1 MSQSVPR
8 RRAPRN
14 SLSAELIVDRALA
27 LLDDKGMEAFSM
39 RALAEDLGVGTMAL
53 YTYFRGKEELFRA
66 ARDRVLGTY
75 QPPCTSGSWDE
86 QLRALCLSMYEL
98 FTGRPSVLQ
107 LLAEGKAEGDF
118 ADAASVTM
126 EQVVKLLCGSGLD
139 RQAAARAAGTLIGF
153 TIGSALRQVRECGP
167 EGQPTAKAELMRRR
181 FAALS
186 PERHPALTD
195 LAPEL
200 TVARE
205 DGEGQ
210 YTFGLGLILCGLRDL
225 AGSDCAAP
233 QP

>member
-1 MSQSVPR
+1 MSQSAPR

-27 LLDDKGMEAFSM
+27 LLDDKGIDAFSM
-39 RALAEDLGVGTMAL
+39 RALAEELGVGTMAL
-53 YTYFRGKEELFRA
+53 YTYFRGKEELFKA
-66 ARDRVLGTY
+66 ARDRVLSTY
-75 QPPCTSGSWDE
+75 QPPSTSGSWDE
-86 QLRALCLSMYEL
+86 QLRAVCLSMYEL

-107 LLAEGKAEGDF
+107 LLAEGRAEGDF

-126 EQVVKLLCGSGLD
+126 EQVVRLLCGSGLD

-153 TIGSALRQVRECGP
+153 TIGSAMRHVRECHAEGGP
-167 EGQPTAKAELMRRR
+167 AAQAELMRHR
-181 FAALS
+181 FAILS
-186 PERHPALTD
+186 PERHPALID

-200 TVARE
+200 TLARE

-210 YTFGLGLILCGLRDL
+210 YTFGLGLILSGLRDL
-225 AGSDCAAP
+225 AAAAAP